1 MGAPAQPP
9 LSPISVPVSPVAP
22 SPVRMCG
29 GGSSLLSPAVAPVV
43 FPSMRL
49 AQIRGGSSTLSPA
62 MPFVNPQSMPAA
74 RNTLPVRGASASLAT
89 AQPTP
94 PPQDVECQTAQVR
107 TLSLD
112 ARDLVEKPTGG
123 QVTGSLTTG
132 GEAKDA
138 QPKDVPT
145 AQYLNP
151 MDRIQT
157 ATALVPNHSSRISE
171 LENKIKELQQELDHS
186 GSATFCDPQLEKENV
201 WLREQIKR
209 LTTKKPATGSFSSY
223 PNSRIS
229 DSVDPRERAV
239 CRLQRA
245 VRSWLVRSREPRSD
259 DANFARERWNRTLR
273 EVEGAVHHA
282 LDVGL
287 GQAGMGRVPRQTRLR
302 LLANAL
308 KQGVLKV
315 NQAMMRQTL
324 QEMRKS
330 SPVPTSPNADSCLM
344 IAAS

>member
-1 MGAPAQPP
+1 MG
-9 LSPISVPVSPVAP
+9 
-22 SPVRMCG
+22 
-29 GGSSLLSPAVAPVV
+29 
-43 FPSMRL
+43 
-49 AQIRGGSSTLSPA
+49 TLSSA
-62 MPFVNPQSMPAA
+62 MPFVNPQNMSVPH
-74 RNTLPVRGASASLAT
+74 NTLPIRGASASISLAT

-123 QVTGSLTTG
+123 QAMGGQTTGSETKCA
-132 GEAKDA
+132 E
-138 QPKDVPT
+138 PKDVPT

-151 MDRIQT
+151 KDRIQT
-157 ATALVPNHSSRISE
+157 ATALVPNHSGRISE
-171 LENKIKELQQELDHS
+171 LENKIKELQQELDQS
-186 GSATFCDPQLEKENV
+186 GAIAASDPQLEKENA

-209 LTTKKPATGSFSSY
+209 LSTKNQVTGAFSDCRNFSAIPAPG
-223 PNSRIS
+223 IS
-229 DSVDPRERAV
+229 DSADPRERAI
-239 CRLQRA
+239 CRLQGA
-245 VRSWLVRSREPRSD
+245 VRNWLARTREPRFD
-259 DANFARERWNRTLR
+259 DASFARERWNRTLR

-282 LDVGL
+282 LEVGL

-315 NQAMMRQTL
+315 NQAMMHQTL

-330 SPVPTSPNADSCLM
+330 SPVPASPNAESWLV
-344 IAAS
+344 AASA

>member
-1 MGAPAQPP
+1 
-9 LSPISVPVSPVAP
+9 
-22 SPVRMCG
+22 
-29 GGSSLLSPAVAPVV
+29 
-43 FPSMRL
+43 
-49 AQIRGGSSTLSPA
+49 
-62 MPFVNPQSMPAA
+62 MPFVNPQGMPAA

-112 ARDLVEKPTGG
+112 ARDLVEKPIGG
-123 QVTGSLTTG
+123 QVTESQTTG
-132 GEAKDA
+132 GETMDA
-138 QPKDVPT
+138 QPKVVPT

-157 ATALVPNHSSRISE
+157 ATTLVPNHSSRISE

-186 GSATFCDPQLEKENV
+186 GTEIISDPQLEKENA

-209 LTTKKPATGSFSSY
+209 LSTKKPATGSFSGYTNFS
-223 PNSRIS
+223 PIPASGIG
-229 DSVDPRERAV
+229 DSVDVRERAI

-245 VRSWLVRSREPRSD
+245 VRNWLVRSREPRSD

-315 NQAMMRQTL
+315 NQAMMHQTL

-330 SPVPTSPNADSCLM
+330 SPVPTSPNADSWLM